1 MNELERTAL
10 EEITKTVER
19 VLEKVEGADARYI
32 SFEVSVGRVHFDLK
46 LQRDAR
52 GILRRVL

>member
-1 MNELERTAL
+1 MNELEKTAL
-10 EEITKTVER
+10 EEITKTVEK
-19 VLEKVEGADARYI
+19 VLEKVDGSDARYI
-32 SFEVSVGRVHFDLK
+32 SFEVSVGRVCFNLK